1 MKRMIVLP
9 LLCSAIASSQTVRVL
24 KFSEAK
30 EFRMGKVISKRIV
43 HPEIGARQITLNYS
57 PTVAGHEFS
66 QHVHDASDDT
76 IVIFKGEADLRQGDS
91 RHRFKAGQSVFV
103 PAGQI
108 HGTITMADGTEMIS
122 FQTPP
127 DMALYTGSRDS
138 SKAGAGPPKGVITPG
153 AVKFVSFAAK
163 NGLFM
168 HPGTGA
174 KRIAAGYQRLASGE
188 RFTHEVNAGAEAVI
202 FVRQGAVQVS
212 IAGGSQTAGERD
224 AVFAQGPAKLELR
237 NTSGSEA
244 IIVHALAPPQS
255 GRGQSAPGGRHS
267 P

>member
-1 MKRMIVLP
+1 MKRMVVLP
-9 LLCSAIASSQTVRVL
+9 LLCSAIANSQTVRVL

-43 HPEIGARQITLNYS
+43 HPEMGARQITLNYS

-91 RHRFKAGQSVFV
+91 RHRFRAGQSVFV

-127 DMALYTGSRDS
+127 DMALYTGPAIRRRPGPVRPRVS
-138 SKAGAGPPKGVITPG
+138 S
-153 AVKFVSFAAK
+153 
-163 NGLFM
+163 L
-168 HPGTGA
+168 
-174 KRIAAGYQRLASGE
+174 
-188 RFTHEVNAGAEAVI
+188 
-202 FVRQGAVQVS
+202 
-212 IAGGSQTAGERD
+212 
-224 AVFAQGPAKLELR
+224 LE
-237 NTSGSEA
+237 
-244 IIVHALAPPQS
+244 P
-255 GRGQSAPGGRHS
+255 
-267 P
+267 